1 MMNLNAQN
9 AAKHYR
15 AVRNQGLV
23 IDASPARLVQIMYE
37 HILSQL
43 TTAEG
48 CMGRIMGN
56 LPLNDVKAKCAAIG
70 KAVRLVNHLD
80 ATLDMERG
88 GEIAQNFRNLYRYML
103 DRLTVANVTNDAA
116 IVNEVSQRIQKIKS
130 SWDRIVTDQ

>member
-1 MMNLNAQN
+1 MMMNLNAQN

-23 IDASPARLVQIMYE
+23 IDASPTRLVQIMYE

-48 CMGRIMGN
+48 CMGRIKGN

-70 KAVRLVNHLD
+70 KAVRLINHLD

-88 GEIAQNFRNLYRYML
+88 GEIAQNLRNLYRYML
-103 DRLTVANVTNDAA
+103 DRLTVANVT
-116 IVNEVSQRIQKIKS
+116 
-130 SWDRIVTDQ
+130 